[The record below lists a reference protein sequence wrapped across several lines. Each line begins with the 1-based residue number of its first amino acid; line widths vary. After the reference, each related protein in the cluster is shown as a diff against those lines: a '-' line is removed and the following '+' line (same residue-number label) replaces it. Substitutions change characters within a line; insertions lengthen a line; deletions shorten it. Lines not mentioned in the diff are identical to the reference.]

1 MDQRDRSSILLDFGG
16 SLRSPT
22 PAAAGLLAEGTYSER
37 YDIELILWCRKK
49 RIQIS
54 RFKRRTSL
62 HSNKTFFYPAI
73 ITLLPPIPNEYIMVW
88 TRH

>member
-1 MDQRDRSSILLDFGG
+1 MDQRDRSSILLNFGD

-22 PAAAGLLAEGTYSER
+22 PAAGLLAEGTYSER